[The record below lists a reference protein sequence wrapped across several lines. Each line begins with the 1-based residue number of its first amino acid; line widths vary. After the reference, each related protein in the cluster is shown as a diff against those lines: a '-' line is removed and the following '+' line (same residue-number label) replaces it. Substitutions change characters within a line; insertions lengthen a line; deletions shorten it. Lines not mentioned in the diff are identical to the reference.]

1 MTREQVLDK
10 VKKLLALGNLDTNN
24 SEEEAKAA
32 MLKAQKL
39 LKEYDLSIEE
49 VDEQQANEYA
59 TEVCE
64 HKYDSGYRI
73 PLSQILSK
81 NFRCM
86 NFLTGKKI
94 TFMGHPVDVKIC
106 KETFE
111 YAYSFIFK
119 KSWQEYNRKYALGQT
134 TKGVVN
140 SYAYGFIDGLKEALD
155 QQCTALMLV
164 VPEDVKSEFEKMSE
178 DWKTKKA
185 TKSEV
190 NDLETYLEGKKDG
203 KEFMSQKKVEKKEP
217 VGEDGTS
224 HLPLEPDPIIKPKK
238 KAEKKPTTKKR
249 PEKKEYAVGMTLTT
263 PKGVEEFVEYFEV
276 RYPSE
281 AEKRAYSRYK
291 GQELVVNWVESA
303 EEYRKNIA

>member
-49 VDEQQANEYA
+49 VEEQQTTEYA

-64 HKYDSGYRI
+64 HKDNAGYRI
-73 PLSQILSK
+73 ALSQILAK
-81 NFRCM
+81 NFRCI
-86 NFLTGKKI
+86 NYLSNKKI
-94 TFMGHPVDVKIC
+94 AFMGHPIDARIC

-111 YAYSFIFK
+111 YAYSFIYK
-119 KSWQEYNRKYALGQT
+119 RSWQEYNRKYALGQT

-140 SYAYGFIDGLKEALD
+140 SYAYGFIDGLKEALE
-155 QQCTALMLV
+155 QQCTALMLI

-178 DWKTKKA
+178 DWSTRKTSSPK
-185 TKSEV
+185 EV
-190 NDLETYLEGKKDG
+190 NADSYLEGRKDG

-217 VGEDGTS
+217 A
-224 HLPLEPDPIIKPKK
+224 KK
-238 KAEKKPTTKKR
+238 TEKKPAPKKR
-249 PEKKEYAVGMTLTT
+249 REKKEYAVGITLTT
-263 PKGVEEFVEYFEV
+263 PRGVEEFVDYFEG

-281 AEKRAYSRYK
+281 AEKKAYSRYK
-291 GQELVVNWVESA
+291 GQDIIINWVETS
-303 EEYRKNIA
+303 EEFKKRTA